1 MAAVNPL
8 WGAPRIPG
16 ELGKVGVEVSER
28 TVSRLLRRPRRPPS
42 QTWRTCLTN
51 HVATLVSTDVLI
63 AGLAQIKAVN
73 KVISRTSVMHYK
85 GTGDTLP
92 QIARELV
99 VDGIVE
105 ASVMRSGGR
114 VTSRSLRR
122 RRSR

>member
-8 WGAPRIPG
+8 WGAPGIPG
-16 ELGKVGVEVSER
+16 ELGKVGVEVSAR

-42 QTWRTCLTN
+42 QTWRTFLTN
-51 HVATLVSTDVLI
+51 HVATLVSTDALI

-85 GTGDTLP
+85 GTSETLP

-114 VTSRSLRR
+114 VTSRSIRR